1 MLTLQD
7 LTYEGNDWTRGPFG
21 NYVTETLTPRNK
33 MSHLSDELWLI
44 ANNSE
49 NFPRK
54 KRRNFA
60 VRWKRPN
67 LVFVNNEKLFSAKFP
82 YLPPPWSEVC
92 ERIANLAFS
101 TTVSTNT
108 TLNKIIYEQNL
119 NYEYFFRQ
127 RQRTYRKN

>member
-1 MLTLQD
+1 
-7 LTYEGNDWTRGPFG
+7 
-21 NYVTETLTPRNK
+21 

-44 ANNSE
+44 AITQII
-49 NFPRK
+49 FPEK
-54 KRRNFA
+54 NGGISPFGGKDQIWF
-60 VRWKRPN
+60 
-67 LVFVNNEKLFSAKFP
+67 LLNNEKLFSAKFP

-119 NYEYFFRQ
+119 NYIFFDNAKEHTEKIKMYTKTGIPVLQ
-127 RQRTYRKN
+127 EKCHPC